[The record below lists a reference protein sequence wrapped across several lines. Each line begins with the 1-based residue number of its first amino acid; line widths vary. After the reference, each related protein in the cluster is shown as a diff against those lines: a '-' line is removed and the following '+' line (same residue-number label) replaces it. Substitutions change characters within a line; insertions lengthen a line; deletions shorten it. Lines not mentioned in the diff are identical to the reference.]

1 MPAAMQKIKITKS
14 IVVGGEIGEEG
25 DIFEVPRP
33 LAQMLIGSQCA
44 EEYLEPGEKS
54 SKPEYLTTVATVQS
68 GDPAPKRIGNVKKL
82 ATAKEAESG
91 AAGGAA
97 TGGAADDKTKK

>member
-1 MPAAMQKIKITKS
+1 MAAIQRIKITKD
-14 IVVGGEIGEEG
+14 IVVAGEIAAAG

-44 EEYLEPGEKS
+44 EEYLQPGEKS
-54 SKPEYLTTVATVQS
+54 SAPEVLTTVSTVQT
-68 GDPAPKRIGNVKKL
+68 GDPAPRKIGTVSKL
-82 ATAKEAESG
+82 PKPKTAESG

-97 TGGAADDKTKK
+97 GGAAAADDPTKK